1 MNRKQRKI
9 LIVAPYGF
17 NDRMASFI
25 EFTVGRILARHEW
38 SVVAIVKSDNN
49 FSSIDSVCGVTVYR
63 YTSLRQGLLMAVKI
77 FLSFRPCIV
86 HVHNLRNNRVGIV
99 VSILTKILRLPLL
112 FTEYGLLHD
121 HYLTDDRDNPLYQPI
136 HSENVIT
143 RLSQILE
150 RILKGKKKWQYYF
163 KSYLFHWPLT
173 HADSIVFVSKH
184 NIPIARQIGLKNCNY
199 LPQIMDDYRW
209 FYKGVDLD
217 NNLLHHHEEVLK
229 RLDNIKG
236 EVSAL
241 FVGQLKLRKGWDILL
256 RSIPF
261 IPVSTVKNFI
271 VVSATSDEEPR
282 EFRTLVEEL
291 QIRDRIVFL
300 GRVFNGD
307 LMKKIY
313 EASTVVVVPSRYEG
327 FGLVPVEAFEMKKP
341 VVASNVEALNEFLI
355 DKYNA
360 LLIPHEDHKS
370 LARAIVAV
378 VDNMNIKDRLVLGGE
393 KTLKK
398 MKSSEEHEK
407 WIHYYD
413 NFLRKE

>member
-1 MNRKQRKI
+1 MEEKKQKRI
-9 LIVAPYGF
+9 LIVSPYGF

-261 IPVSTVKNFI
+261 IPISTVKNFI

-291 QIRDRIVFL
+291 RIKDRIIFL
-300 GRVFNGD
+300 GRVFNGNI
-307 LMKKIY
+307 MKKIY
-313 EASTVVVVPSRYEG
+313 EVSTVVVVPSRYEG
-327 FGLVPVEAFEMKKP
+327 FGLVPV
-341 VVASNVEALNEFLI
+341 
-355 DKYNA
+355 
-360 LLIPHEDHKS
+360 
-370 LARAIVAV
+370 
-378 VDNMNIKDRLVLGGE
+378 
-393 KTLKK
+393 
-398 MKSSEEHEK
+398 
-407 WIHYYD
+407 
-413 NFLRKE
+413 